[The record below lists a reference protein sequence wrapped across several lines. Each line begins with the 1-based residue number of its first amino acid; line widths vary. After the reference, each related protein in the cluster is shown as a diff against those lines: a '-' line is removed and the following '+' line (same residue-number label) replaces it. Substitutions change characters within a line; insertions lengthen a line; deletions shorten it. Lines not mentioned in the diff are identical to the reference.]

1 MHQEEPS
8 NNFKRDAA
16 PKPVLNT
23 ARMKMRSTSK
33 DDSKRWDNERLRE
46 ILFKLAYKQLT
57 PGEWKRLAH
66 FWAFTEEQIRA
77 IEHQYT
83 GTFRINLHL

>member
-1 MHQEEPS
+1 
-8 NNFKRDAA
+8 
-16 PKPVLNT
+16 
-23 ARMKMRSTSK
+23 MRSTSK

-83 GTFRINLHL
+83 GKFTIILHSLLDELVRCSIMYFFSHFKPLRIKI